1 MNQKRV
7 ERVERRR
14 PLIELNLQAGAK
26 NRPAKRRRSCA
37 LPFLSALLVLLLP
50 PVAVLLALR

>member
-14 PLIELNLQAGAK
+14 RLIELNLQAGAK
-26 NRPAKRRRSCA
+26 NRLPKHRRGCA
-37 LPFLSALLVLLLP
+37 IPFLSGLLFLLLP
-50 PVAVLLALR
+50 PVAALLALR